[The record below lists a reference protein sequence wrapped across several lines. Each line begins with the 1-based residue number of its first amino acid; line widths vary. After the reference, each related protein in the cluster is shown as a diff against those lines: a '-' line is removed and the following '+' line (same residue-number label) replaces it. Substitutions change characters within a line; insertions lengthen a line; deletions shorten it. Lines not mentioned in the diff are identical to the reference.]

1 MSISRD
7 EWMNI
12 LEAMHKLIRGQAGFK
27 LDFEEN
33 QTHFLYDRLCALQS
47 KIKKYVNDT
56 DKLFDESSDILRR
69 VFANR
74 DQENCTYN
82 SKIGI
87 PVCFEVE
94 QSSVEIDG
102 KYYGD
107 LYFFNR
113 YRKVLEVLTTGETV
127 KWEFNAKMYDCK
139 VVETGEDFSVLRIRS
154 NQEFA
159 DDLVKK
165 LSSLKVSMTK
175 PVFTDLFNG
184 RFKSL
189 DVDLQPKSLFNNLE
203 KYLQTKKRIR
213 LSKDQKDRIADLE
226 RSYGGDFDTD
236 LPRDMNEDVKI
247 QYQQLYLDG
256 YVKPI
261 LRMDDESLFGLD
273 PVYNRKQYFKIKL
286 SPEEIGK
293 TFVKCVKV
301 ITTLEIIR
309 DLTLTPGYIKSRI
322 EACFELVKLSKAV
335 RDFLPEEPRIILNRT
350 LLIGYAKEAVQN
362 DETILPEERDKYI
375 KRLLRSVYQYFDKD
389 MIEGDDD
396 YPSAYEESEVAS
408 EIESDLDFEEDSI
421 IYEKSASN
429 QSGLNE
435 AHYMQWPVGEFE
447 YWPKMKS
454 VFTKISTTEE
464 KYNEIIG
471 QGQVVPAILT
481 SGDENLFS
489 QRLLCLLTRDGRSF
503 LESFFLYGRL
513 PSRRELLNYRVKYA
527 LDDVFFMMYCLKK
540 KSETRIW
547 KLIKKVLEGGI
558 TTYFKSVNRPLMISN
573 YKIYSEKMRFSRREF
588 KPLIVGFT
596 SKKLTLDE
604 KLEQFKNMFVKTAER
619 FRSHAMCL
627 RYQSELRNKR
637 EEQDFYLSKAIQVGE
652 YFSRYYKKN
661 RKSANLFLDFLGC
674 LVDITQEE
682 RDGVN
687 KAEANI
693 NQKIYLRKSATK
705 KQKYTD
711 KINYWRRVRDTV
723 ILKIIQRLLIEKKS
737 YNLHKGSDLLTILI
751 VIWGVASF
759 ENSSVPDLIETV
771 LVNFINRKTLDLGT
785 YVHFWVFGSD
795 LEDHWIR
802 CKDKTTVEML
812 SFTKFAD
819 IENNFCALNV
829 DDWEKATRNTV
840 SLVTPNLQWSSL
852 KALNCDPQSLFV
864 SYDLQ
869 STTSVNIQK
878 RLKDLKDLKNAPTT
892 LHNPAAKHT
901 FESSKTNPTA
911 FQKDCLTMKKLTGIS
926 WSIGSNLGTSVSH
939 VGSKWYLTF
948 NNLFGTIKD
957 KPFEKFQDISGT
969 SEGLVEEM
977 IKLFNDVGG
986 KQFNGLTM
994 FLQKLDSIKD
1004 TKTFIGKT
1012 KEELATMKLPRHNY
1026 VLEVQEFLKILERLS
1041 KSKNPVISKIC
1052 NKSLITID
1060 RGDMGKRIKN
1070 LGELFHNENHAW
1082 IEELDWKRRWRY
1094 GNSGKAREL
1103 RTAIPFRITDLIN
1116 LVLLVDFVTSS
1127 VDKSRFHEKLNK
1139 LQLAFSYRFKD
1150 KGWSANKA
1158 NIFKLRNK
1166 TRYHDTRG
1174 FYVHIP
1180 QLSPILEFR
1189 RIYSERW
1196 QVNFDRNFMHRIL
1209 NELTFSF
1216 YSQSAGDYLIRFPKT
1231 LDSNGYLDRLLKE
1244 IASFIRD
1251 LSIYI
1256 KDCIENSVGDF
1267 IQLRSL
1273 NDRIAYLD
1281 TQMLGTIPNTVPGGK
1296 QLTDLQAQQ
1305 TLTDF
1310 ENEYTRKM
1318 EEKKERVGE
1327 LGRDLFL
1334 FKENLERFQSILLG
1348 MMNSDNLEFGCEEIE
1363 SAEKTLVEDVAVALE
1378 NPYIRQKFGSELKYI
1393 LGYNIYLN
1401 SGRITESYWG
1411 VRDQLLE
1418 IQKGLSKRNEK
1429 LLEIQE
1435 DQTTEIQKILNKIY
1449 KLEFDESLVSVD
1461 CVSACVDDLLFNLDN
1476 YFEDFEPDEE
1486 LERIEWAIE
1495 RLESGFEKYNSL
1507 KPEKDE
1513 LMKILKYQKMQIQ
1526 TRDKILKIKGGG
1538 KHAKIPI
1545 YTFPAAEKA
1554 IQEISETNIKQILT
1568 AHFKT
1573 GREMFPSGDPNVTP
1587 ILRSLENSE
1596 GYMKDLILGI
1606 IEEFE
1611 THFYDYEL
1619 SEDISIC
1626 NIPVAQPVW
1635 FTEMKQA
1642 LAQYLQFHEDLLR
1655 LLSRVKSS
1663 KTRVQFKEF
1672 CTKVMSKCGDLT
1684 NYDEVISR
1692 IRVEKDKICDFFN
1705 VYFEEEVPGSE
1716 ILITLYNRNWIKQFK
1731 DSFRVAC
1738 SNNQELKEVLEKL
1751 ELVRTKDFEDR
1762 FEDFWNTFIEKYN
1775 SNSNLAPLL
1784 YQFKPYMSFLKEKG
1798 ISIDLRDPK
1807 MILPTYL
1814 EIFRDG
1820 MKQRIIEIKKISVC
1834 NSLSS
1839 DPVDYFS
1846 NLLSLTQKIKDGEGV
1861 EKLGDMIKGTEH
1873 SIKQQMVEAFND
1885 QEALIYSDSGS
1896 SSSDSSPSSSDSSD
1910 SSPSSP
1916 ESPGGMS
1923 DLDLGSSPKTPSDSP
1938 DQGKPQQVSALLT
1951 PLARPLDSPQSSPD
1965 QDITLN
1971 PNTVYDMDSDMDS
1984 DIASHYQNWKLT
1996 FPELKGDEFVTSV
2009 YKRVRSLCFDI
2020 DTDSDFDVF
2029 ASALDKL
2036 KIIIGV
2042 IFSESEWEPF
2052 LEAVEKATL
2061 PKELEILRVEDSN
2074 LYARLSD
2081 LFNEVITG
2089 EYTWLSGGNNE
2100 TLRKFVPDKID
2111 DLKNY
2116 ERQFGISESFLER
2129 LEKCIEPSRKK
2140 RRVSSGEASG
2150 EAKEIYVQ
2158 PEVSRPFDVPPQVSD
2173 FVIEFFHKTYMID
2186 HTEQRIGTMDFK
2198 DFNRKFTKS
2207 DQLAYAHI
2215 IEKREEMISD
2225 AVQDLKTKVSIDNDA
2240 FLKELV
2246 TQILKKIVVPD
2257 TREKHYPVW
2266 GKDLNCALCGKGIFD
2281 DIHLFDITM
2290 ETNLPDD
2297 DFSEIEQELK
2307 KKYKVPDVNWDEF

>member
-7 EWMNI
+7 EWMQI

-27 LDFEEN
+27 LNFNEN
-33 QTHFLYDRLCALQS
+33 QRHFVYDRLCALQS

-127 KWEFNAKMYDCK
+127 KREFNAKMYDCK

-184 RFKSL
+184 RFNAL

-213 LSKDQKDRIADLE
+213 LSKDHKERIADLE
-226 RSYGGDFDTD
+226 RSYGGEFNTD
-236 LPRDMNEDVKI
+236 LLPGMNEDVNI
-247 QYQQLYLDG
+247 QYQQSYSDG

-261 LRMDDESLFGLD
+261 LRMDDKSDESLFGLD
-273 PVYNRKQYFKIKL
+273 PVYNRKQYFKIKPT
-286 SPEEIGK
+286 PEKIVK

-322 EACFELVKLSKAV
+322 EACFELVKLRKAV
-335 RDFLPEEPRIILNRT
+335 QDFLPEEPSIILNRT

-362 DETILPEERDKYI
+362 DETILPEEQDKYI

-389 MIEGDDD
+389 MIEGDD
-396 YPSAYEESEVAS
+396 YPGASEESEVES
-408 EIESDLDFEEDSI
+408 DIESDLDFEEDSI

-447 YWPKMKS
+447 YWPKMNS
-454 VFTKISTTEE
+454 VFTKISTLEE
-464 KYNEIIG
+464 KYIEIIG
-471 QGQVVPAILT
+471 QGQVVPPIL
-481 SGDENLFS
+481 SSDDINLFS
-489 QRLLCLLTRDGRSF
+489 QRLLCLLTRDGRRF

-527 LDDVFFMMYCLKK
+527 LDDIFFMMYCLKK

-547 KLIKKVLEGGI
+547 KIIKEVLEGGI
-558 TTYFKSVNRPLMISN
+558 TTYFKSVNRPLMLSN
-573 YKIYSEKMRFSRREF
+573 YNIYSESMRFSRREF

-596 SKKLTLDE
+596 SKKFTLDE
-604 KLEQFKNMFVKTAER
+604 KIEQFKGRFEKTAER
-619 FRSHAMCL
+619 FPSHAMCL
-627 RYQSELRNKR
+627 RYQRDLRNQR

-674 LVDITQEE
+674 LVDIKQGD
-682 RDGVN
+682 RDRVN

-711 KINYWRRVRDTV
+711 KINYWTRVRDTV
-723 ILKIIQRLLIEKKS
+723 ILKIIQRLLDKNKGS
-737 YNLHKGSDLLTILI
+737 NLHKGSDLLTILI

-759 ENSSVPDLIETV
+759 ENSSVPDLIETA
-771 LVNFINRKTLDLGT
+771 LVNFINRGTVDLGT
-785 YVHFWVFGSD
+785 YVHFWIFGSY

-812 SFTKFAD
+812 SFTKFAV
-819 IENNFCALNV
+819 IENNFCALNIN
-829 DDWEKATRNTV
+829 DWEDATRNTV

-948 NNLFGTIKD
+948 NNVFGTIKD

-969 SEGLVEEM
+969 SEGLVEKM
-977 IKLFNDVGG
+977 IELFSDVGG
-986 KQFNGLTM
+986 KQFNGLSM

-1012 KEELATMKLPRHNY
+1012 VKDLATMKLPRHNY
-1026 VLEVQEFLKILERLS
+1026 VLEFKEFIGILKRLS
-1041 KSKNPVISKIC
+1041 KSKNTDISKIC
-1052 NKSLITID
+1052 KESLLTID
-1060 RGDMGKRIKN
+1060 QDAMGAMGKRIKN

-1082 IEELDWKRRWRY
+1082 IEEIKWKRRWKY
-1094 GNSGKAREL
+1094 GKSRPEKLDTEES
-1103 RTAIPFRITDLIN
+1103 FRITDLIN

-1127 VDKSRFHEKLNK
+1127 VVKSRFHEKLNK

-1150 KGWSANKA
+1150 KDWSANKA
-1158 NIFKLRNK
+1158 NVFKLRNK

-1216 YSQSAGDYLIRFPKT
+1216 YSQSAGDYLIQFPKT
-1231 LDSNGYLDRLLKE
+1231 LYSNGYLDRLLKE

-1256 KDCIENSVGDF
+1256 KDCIQNSLGDF
-1267 IQLRSL
+1267 IQLRAL

-1281 TQMLGTIPNTVPGGK
+1281 TQMLGIIPNTVPGETET
-1296 QLTDLQAQQ
+1296 QQILTG
-1305 TLTDF
+1305 F

-1318 EEKKERVGE
+1318 EEKKERVGVF
-1327 LGRDLFL
+1327 GRDLFL
-1334 FKENLERFQSILLG
+1334 FKENLERFQLILLG

-1363 SAEKTLVEDVAVALE
+1363 SAERTLVEDVAVALE
-1378 NPYIRQKFGSELKYI
+1378 NPYIRNKFGSKLDKILK
-1393 LGYNIYLN
+1393 YNIYLN
-1401 SGRITESYWG
+1401 SGKITKYYRT
-1411 VRDQLLE
+1411 VREELLE
-1418 IQKGLSKRNEK
+1418 IQEGLSKRKEK

-1435 DQTTEIQKILNKIY
+1435 DQPKNIQEILNNVY
-1449 KLEFDESLVSVD
+1449 KLEFNESLVSVD

-1495 RLESGFEKYNSL
+1495 RLQSGFNKYSSL
-1507 KPEKDE
+1507 KPEKDY
-1513 LMKILKYQKMQIQ
+1513 LMKILKYQIMQIV
-1526 TRDKILKIKGGG
+1526 TRNGILKLPGGG
-1538 KHAKIPI
+1538 TYAKIPI
-1545 YTFPAAEKA
+1545 YTFPAADE
-1554 IQEISETNIKQILT
+1554 EIKKIPEGEIKDILT
-1568 AHFKT
+1568 EHFER

-1587 ILRSLENSE
+1587 ILRRLENSE

-1626 NIPVAQPVW
+1626 SVPVAQPVW
-1635 FTEMKQA
+1635 FTKMKQD
-1642 LAQYLQFHEDLLR
+1642 LAGYLQFHEDLLR

-1663 KTRVQFKEF
+1663 KTRVHFKEF

-1692 IRVEKDKICDFFN
+1692 IRDEKDKICDFFN

-1775 SNSNLAPLL
+1775 SYSNLAPLL

-1798 ISIDLRDPK
+1798 ISIDLSDPK

-1820 MKQRIIEIKKISVC
+1820 MVQRILEIQKFSVC
-1834 NSLSS
+1834 NGLSS

-1846 NLLSLTQKIKDGEGV
+1846 NLLSLTRDIKDVKGIDAL
-1861 EKLGDMIKGTEH
+1861 EKYIEDTVH
-1873 SIKQQMVEAFND
+1873 SQQEEMKKAFNKQKGLLD
-1885 QEALIYSDSGS
+1885 SDSGS
-1896 SSSDSSPSSSDSSD
+1896 SSSDSSDSGSSSSDY
-1910 SSPSSP
+1910 SPSSP

-1923 DLDLGSSPKTPSDSP
+1923 DLDYSPPGSQT
-1938 DQGKPQQVSALLT
+1938 GPQQVSAPLMT
-1951 PLARPLDSPQSSPD
+1951 PAPPLDSPQPSPD

-1971 PNTVYDMDSDMDS
+1971 PNTVYDMDSD
-1984 DIASHYQNWKLT
+1984 IASHYQNWKLT
-1996 FPELKGDEFVTSV
+1996 FPKLKGDEFITSV
-2009 YKRVRSLCFDI
+2009 YKSVRSLCFDI

-2029 ASALDKL
+2029 VSALDKL
-2036 KIIIGV
+2036 KFIIGV
-2042 IFSESEWEPF
+2042 IFSESQWKPF
-2052 LEAVEKATL
+2052 LEAVERATL

-2089 EYTWLSGGNNE
+2089 EYTWLSGGNIV

-2116 ERQFGISESFLER
+2116 ERQFGISETFLER
-2129 LEKCIEPSRKK
+2129 LKKCIETT
-2140 RRVSSGEASG
+2140 VSSGEAKESSG

-2158 PEVSRPFDVPPQVSD
+2158 PEVSRPFDVPVQVSD
-2173 FVIEFFHKTYMID
+2173 FVIEFFHDKID
-2186 HTEQRIGTMDFK
+2186 HTNQRIGTMDFK
-2198 DFNRKFTKS
+2198 VFNRKFTNS
-2207 DQLAYAHI
+2207 DQLAFAHI
-2215 IEKREEMISD
+2215 IAEREEMISD
-2225 AVQDLKTKVSIDNDA
+2225 AVQDLKTKVSIKNDV

-2246 TQILKKIVVPD
+2246 TQILRKIVVPD

-2266 GKDLNCALCGKGIFD
+2266 DEDLNCALCGKGIFD

-2290 ETNLPDD
+2290 NSKLPDD
-2297 DFSEIEQELK
+2297 DFSEIEQKLK
-2307 KKYKVPDVNWDEF
+2307 RENEVPDVNWDEF